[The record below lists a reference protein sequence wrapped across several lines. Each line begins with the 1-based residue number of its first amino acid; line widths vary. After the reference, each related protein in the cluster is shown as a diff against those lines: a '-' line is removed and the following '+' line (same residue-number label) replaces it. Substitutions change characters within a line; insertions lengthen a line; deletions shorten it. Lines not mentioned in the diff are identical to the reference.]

1 MLQYPLTLTF
11 KFWALAP
18 QILVTDASGKVVFYI
33 RQKLFKLKEAIGV
46 FADAE
51 QTQLRYEIKADRIL
65 DFSARY
71 GFTDTYQR
79 EIGAVKRRGWRSIWR
94 ARYDIFNQDEVAFA
108 ISEKNPWVKVMDSL
122 FAEIPVLGLFTGYV
136 FNPSYLIS
144 RPEGSVVMRLEKQ
157 PAFFSR
163 IFTIKKTDRLDEREE
178 ISILL
183 SLLMMI
189 LLERRRG

>member
-1 MLQYPLTLTF
+1 MQYPLTLTF

-94 ARYDIFNQDEVAFA
+94 ARYDIFNQDDVAFT

>member
-1 MLQYPLTLTF
+1 MQYPLTLTF

-18 QILVTDASGKVVFYI
+18 QILVTDASGNVVFYI

-46 FADAE
+46 FADPE

-71 GFTDTYQR
+71 AFTDPYQR
-79 EIGAVKRRGWRSIWR
+79 EVGAVKRHGWRSIWR
-94 ARYDIFNQDEVAFA
+94 ARYDIFKQDAVTFT

-122 FAEIPVLGLFTGYV
+122 FAEIPLVGIFTGYV
-136 FNPSYLIS
+136 FNPSYLVS
-144 RPEGSVVMRLEKQ
+144 RSEGSVVMRLEKQ

-163 IFTIKKTDRLDEREE
+163 IFTIKKTDMLDEQEE
-178 ISILL
+178 IRILL

>member
-1 MLQYPLTLTF
+1 MQYPLTLTF